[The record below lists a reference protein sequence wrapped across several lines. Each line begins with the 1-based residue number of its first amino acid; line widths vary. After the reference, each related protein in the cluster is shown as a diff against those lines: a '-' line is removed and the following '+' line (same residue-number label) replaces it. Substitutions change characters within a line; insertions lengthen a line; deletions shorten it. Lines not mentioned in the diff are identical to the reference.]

1 MGNSTRPV
9 VLQRVGLIM
18 ALPAVAFVLLGWSGP
33 VDNEPVIA
41 VSSTIPDELNPP
53 LSTSSGSASARWRAA
68 GGEGSMMSST
78 QSVLG
83 SIVSLWRYPVKS
95 MMGEE
100 LNASE
105 VTRGGLLGD
114 RSYALID
121 TSDGKV
127 ATAKNPRKWPQLFNF
142 RAALTDAPR
151 IGVKMS
157 PVRITLPDGTIVH
170 SEQPDL
176 YQVLSKV
183 LKREVTLDATV
194 NVQQEIDGST
204 VPDLRT
210 ATAEEYWADIEGL
223 EHRDTV
229 TDFGLPE
236 GTFFDCAVVHL
247 LTTAT
252 LDRLRELYP
261 PGRFEVRR
269 FRPNIVVEAAN
280 GEKDFVEN
288 AWVGQVLAIGDSV
301 RLSITVPCG
310 RCVMTTLPQGDLP
323 RDTGILRAAAQHNR
337 ANVGVYASV
346 LQGGKVCRGD
356 SIRLEQAH
364 A

>member
-1 MGNSTRPV
+1 MR
-9 VLQRVGLIM
+9 
-18 ALPAVAFVLLGWSGP
+18 
-33 VDNEPVIA
+33 
-41 VSSTIPDELNPP
+41 
-53 LSTSSGSASARWRAA
+53 
-68 GGEGSMMSST
+68 ST

-100 LNASE
+100 SNAAE
-105 VTRGGLLGD
+105 VTKGGFLGD
-114 RSYALID
+114 RAYALVD

-127 ATAKNPRKWPQLFNF
+127 ASAKNPRKWPQLFDF
-142 RAALTDAPR
+142 RAALADPPR
-151 IGVKMS
+151 TGVKVP
-157 PVRITLPDGTIVH
+157 PVRITLPDGTIVK

-176 YQVLSKV
+176 DQILSKV
-183 LKREVTLDATV
+183 LKREVKLDAAQAHQEV
-194 NVQQEIDGST
+194 VESASPNVR
-204 VPDLRT
+204 P
-210 ATAEEYWADIEGL
+210 ATAEEYWPDIEGL

-280 GEKDFVEN
+280 GEKDFVED
-288 AWVGQVLAIGDSV
+288 AWIGKILAIGDAV
-301 RLSITVPCG
+301 RLSITGPCA

-323 RDTGILRAAAQHNR
+323 RDTGILRTAAQHNR

-346 LQGGKVCRGD
+346 LQGGKVRRGD
-356 SIRLEQAH
+356 SVRLE
-364 A
+364 